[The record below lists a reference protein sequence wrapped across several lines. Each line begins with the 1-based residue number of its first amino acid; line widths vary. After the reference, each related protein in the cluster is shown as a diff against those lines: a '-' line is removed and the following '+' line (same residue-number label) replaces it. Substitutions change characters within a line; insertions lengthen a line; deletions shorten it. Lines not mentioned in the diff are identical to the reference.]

1 MHLISHAVWCLM
13 GASAYLGFITY
24 AANGVLDIGVVFP
37 RQNETYAPM
46 ERFPIVF
53 ALQNAELAKHLQPLI
68 KLDVLNGSMTMLDK
82 INERNFDLE
91 WANYSSEPYLI
102 YGFMDFEIEGPLK
115 LLWTAWWRRCDESG
129 DEVRIISNS
138 SDQLWVDFDIR
149 EGAQK
154 ADLVAATAEGTCP
167 APVGVAVNVTD
178 KTHDVPEP
186 LSGQNIQYGT
196 CAVVASSSPP
206 PTSNPC
212 RIRIDRAT
220 VESMEANELARRCR
234 RLNPPTDCP
243 AEDRAVQQ
251 LAVAGGATL
260 AAALSVAAS
269 LLV

>member
-13 GASAYLGFITY
+13 
-24 AANGVLDIGVVFP
+24 GVVFP

-154 ADLVAATAEGTCP
+154 ADLVAATAEGNMSRTCGSRGQRDGQDTRCSRTP
-167 APVGVAVNVTD
+167 LR
-178 KTHDVPEP
+178 PEHTVWYSCSRGLFLSSAHLKP
-186 LSGQNIQYGT
+186 LQDQDRQGNGREHGGQ
-196 CAVVASSSPP
+196 
-206 PTSNPC
+206 
-212 RIRIDRAT
+212 
-220 VESMEANELARRCR
+220 
-234 RLNPPTDCP
+234 
-243 AEDRAVQQ
+243 
-251 LAVAGGATL
+251 
-260 AAALSVAAS
+260 
-269 LLV
+269 